1 MAKEEK
7 EKKTKGNDL
16 ASERK
21 SKMKKAHQVEK
32 EAIKNEKLK
41 VEQKIDALLDEK
53 KATKDKDKKKEITAK
68 IKELKQQRKNIG
80 KRDTFLSDVMAE
92 MRLVR
97 WPSRTEML
105 KYSIASLAF
114 VLFFALFFYGIDAL
128 FALVKDLI
136 S

>member
-7 EKKTKGNDL
+7 EKKKKDTVSAK
-16 ASERK
+16 ERK
-21 SKMKKAHQVEK
+21 ERIKKARKIEQ

-41 VEQKIDALLDEK
+41 IEEKIDAIIAEK
-53 KATKDKDKKKEITAK
+53 KETKDKYKKKELSIK
-68 IKELKQQRKNIG
+68 IKELKKQRNNIG
-80 KRDTFLSDVMAE
+80 KQDTYLSDIMAE

-97 WPSRTEML
+97 WPTKKEMV
-105 KYSIASLAF
+105 KYSIASLVF
-114 VLFFALFFYGIDAL
+114 VIFFALFFYGIDAL